1 MYEIDPPSFLEIP
14 ASLVEKMLH
23 KTNEIGNLLQSSLL
37 DINSKREKFRL
48 QLNQIGL
55 LDNDTKFRNIRSLIS
70 CGVDGAYAIDRL
82 LGTDLLFAAAVG
94 VEGINEELQNRQLV
108 APDHDVFVNPEK
120 HNPENMIAARAIMIE
135 MEIRLAANAKYD
147 IVYLDGSLTTA
158 LIHMYKAVNFIENKN
173 SKSSDKIKEDFK
185 DFLIS
190 YKKILAYDN
199 TDKYCLGLPKYT
211 SRNDIG
217 KSLHWPENYDD
228 RAILTLILDPGEFTR
243 PKLFTSEEGWH
254 IRLPYQDEQLRIL
267 MEHVISGIKNLCV
280 IYYKPYSWCPALRIE
295 MPSAIA
301 RDEDKLNTLLS
312 NVKNQCQTPS
322 IMEPFPLYMADR
334 IVKHMAPAIPAYKQI
349 IMKQMTQ
356 LADQNEKDIFFM
368 MHSYRTEGGS

>member
-1 MYEIDPPSFLEIP
+1 MYEVDSPSFLEIP
-14 ASLVEKMLH
+14 ASLVEQMLQ
-23 KTNEIGNLLQSSLL
+23 KTNEIGDILQSSMH
-37 DINSKREKFRL
+37 DINRKREKFRL
-48 QLNQIGL
+48 QLEQIGL
-55 LDNDTKFRNIRSLIS
+55 LDNDINFGNVKPLVSG
-70 CGVDGAYAIDRL
+70 GVDGAYAVDRL

-94 VEGINEELQNRQLV
+94 VEGINELENGKRI
-108 APDHDVFVNPEK
+108 APNHDVFVYPEK
-120 HNPENMIAARAIMIE
+120 HNPENMISARAIMVE
-135 MEIRLAANAKYD
+135 MEIKLAANAPYD

-158 LIHMYKAVNFIENKN
+158 LIHMYKAINFIENLN

-190 YKKILAYDN
+190 YKKILDLKDSY
-199 TDKYCLGLPKYT
+199 KYYLGIPKYT

-217 KSLHWPENYDD
+217 KNLHWPENYDD

-254 IRLPYQDEQLRIL
+254 VRLPYEDEELRVL
-267 MEHVISGIKNLCV
+267 MQQVISGIKNLSV
-280 IYYKPYSWCPALRIE
+280 IYYKPHPWCPALRIE

-301 RDEDKLNTLLS
+301 GDETKLNSILI
-312 NVKNQCQTPS
+312 NIKNQCQTPS

-334 IVKHMAPAIPAYKQI
+334 IAKHMAPAIPAYKQI
-349 IMKQMTQ
+349 IMNQMTQ
-356 LADQNEKDIFFM
+356 LNDHNEKDIFFL

>member
-1 MYEIDPPSFLEIP
+1 MNEVDSLAFLEIP
-14 ASLVEKMLH
+14 ASLVEHMLQ
-23 KTNEIGNLLQSSLL
+23 KTNEIGGILQSSLR
-37 DINSKREKFRL
+37 DINNKRGKFRL
-48 QLNQIGL
+48 QLKQIGL
-55 LDNDTKFRNIRSLIS
+55 LDNDIKFRNIKPLVS
-70 CGVDGAYAIDRL
+70 CGIDGAYAIDRL

-94 VEGINEELQNRQLV
+94 VEGISELQKGNLN
-108 APDHDVFVNPEK
+108 APNHDVFVNPEK

-135 MEIRLAANAKYD
+135 MEIKLAANAQYD

-158 LIHMYKAVNFIENKN
+158 LIHMYKAINFIENIN
-173 SKSSDKIKEDFK
+173 TKSSDKIKEDFK

-190 YKKILAYDN
+190 YKKILEYDD
-199 TDKYCLGLPKYT
+199 TDKYYLGLPKYT

-217 KSLHWPENYDD
+217 KNLHWPENYDD

-254 IRLPYQDEQLRIL
+254 IRLPYEDEELTIL
-267 MEHVISGIKNLCV
+267 MQQVILGIKNLCV
-280 IYYKPYSWCPALRIE
+280 VYYKPHLWCPALRIE
-295 MPSAIA
+295 MPSAVA
-301 RDEDKLNTLLS
+301 RDEIKLNTVLN

-334 IVKHMAPAIPAYKQI
+334 IAKHMAPAIPAYKQI

-356 LADQNEKDIFFM
+356 LDDHNEKDIFFL
-368 MHSYRTEGGS
+368 MHSYRTEGG

>member
-1 MYEIDPPSFLEIP
+1 MYETDSPSFLEIP
-14 ASLVEKMLH
+14 GSLVEQMLQ
-23 KTNEIGNLLQSSLL
+23 KTNEIGNILQSSVQ
-37 DINSKREKFRL
+37 DINRKRGKFRL
-48 QLNQIGL
+48 QLEQIGL
-55 LDNDTKFRNIRSLIS
+55 LDNDSKFRNLKPLLSG
-70 CGVDGAYAIDRL
+70 GVDGAYAVDRL

-94 VEGINEELQNRQLV
+94 VEGINELENGKRI

-120 HNPENMIAARAIMIE
+120 HNPENMIAARAIMVE
-135 MEIRLAANAKYD
+135 METKLAANSQYD

-158 LIHMYKAVNFIENKN
+158 LIHMYKAINFIDNLN
-173 SKSSDKIKEDFK
+173 SKSSDKIRQDFK

-190 YKKILAYDN
+190 YKKILEFKDAN
-199 TDKYCLGLPKYT
+199 KYYLGIPKYT

-217 KSLHWPENYDD
+217 KSLHWPDSYDD

-254 IRLPYQDEQLRIL
+254 VRLPYEDDELRSL
-267 MEHVISGIKNLCV
+267 MDQVISGIKNLAV
-280 IYYKPYSWCPALRIE
+280 IYYKPHSWCPALRIE

-301 RDEDKLNTLLS
+301 RDETKLDTILT

-334 IVKHMAPAIPAYKQI
+334 IAKHMAPAIPAYKQI

-356 LADQNEKDIFFM
+356 LDDNNEKDIFFL
-368 MHSYRTEGGS
+368 MHSYRTDGG

>member
-1 MYEIDPPSFLEIP
+1 MNEVDSLAFLEIP
-14 ASLVEKMLH
+14 ASLVEHMLQ
-23 KTNEIGNLLQSSLL
+23 KTNEIGGILQSSLR
-37 DINSKREKFRL
+37 DINNKRGKFRL
-48 QLNQIGL
+48 QLKQIGL
-55 LDNDTKFRNIRSLIS
+55 LDNDIKFRNIKPLVS
-70 CGVDGAYAIDRL
+70 CGIDGAYAIDRL

-94 VEGINEELQNRQLV
+94 VEGISELQKGNLN
-108 APDHDVFVNPEK
+108 APNHDVFVNPEK

-135 MEIRLAANAKYD
+135 MEIKLAANAPYD

-158 LIHMYKAVNFIENKN
+158 LIHMYKAINFIENIN
-173 SKSSDKIKEDFK
+173 TKSSDKIKEDFK

-190 YKKILAYDN
+190 YKKILEYDD
-199 TDKYCLGLPKYT
+199 TDKYYLGLPKYT

-217 KSLHWPENYDD
+217 KNLHWPENYDD

-254 IRLPYQDEQLRIL
+254 IRLPYEDEELRFLMQQVIL
-267 MEHVISGIKNLCV
+267 GIKNLCV
-280 IYYKPYSWCPALRIE
+280 IYYKPHLWCPALRIE
-295 MPSAIA
+295 MPSAVA
-301 RDEDKLNTLLS
+301 RDEIKLNTVLN

-334 IVKHMAPAIPAYKQI
+334 IAKHMAPAIPAYKQI

-356 LADQNEKDIFFM
+356 LDDHNEKDIFFL
-368 MHSYRTEGGS
+368 MHSYRTEGG